1 MTALLLISS
10 LLFAV
15 LAFIAIRLYRDVR
28 RPSPLAFGCI
38 IPKVCVVNSEEVF
51 RFCQIAGEEQPLPAH
66 LRSEARSK
74 LSRIYW
80 TFLRQMAWNIRLFQ
94 RALRFEQSKIDTAK
108 SSLDYKQS
116 ETLTVALVDEAADTR
131 EHLVKQ
137 QLRLILKAILR
148 ARPDYTALTGLL
160 SEYKKIEE

>member
-28 RPSPLAFGCI
+28 RPSPLAIGCI
-38 IPKVCVVNSEEVF
+38 IPKVCVVNSQEVF

-80 TFLRQMAWNIRLFQ
+80 TFLRQMAWNTR
-94 RALRFEQSKIDTAK
+94 R
-108 SSLDYKQS
+108 SSGRCGLSNRK
-116 ETLTVALVDEAADTR
+116 LTRQNLPWPTS
-131 EHLVKQ
+131 
-137 QLRLILKAILR
+137 R
-148 ARPDYTALTGLL
+148 ARR
-160 SEYKKIEE
+160 